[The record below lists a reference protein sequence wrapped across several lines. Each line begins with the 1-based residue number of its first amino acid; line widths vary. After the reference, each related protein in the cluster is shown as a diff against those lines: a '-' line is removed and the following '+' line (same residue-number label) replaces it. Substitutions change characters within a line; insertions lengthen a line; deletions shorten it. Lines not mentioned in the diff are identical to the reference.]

1 MTQLGIERFQDKDK
15 YAGYLCTIE
24 GRLRSELGWSNLRC
38 FLPADPLG
46 RRALDVGGGTGIL
59 ALCLAELGFA
69 VELLD
74 SSEPMLAVARKE
86 ANLRELSGRISL
98 HQGDA
103 ARLSDL
109 FQPSS
114 FHVVVCH
121 NLLEHVEDP
130 IAVLSGLAHMI
141 KKDGKAVI
149 SLLVRNRCGEV
160 LKAAINGNDLE
171 LAKRA
176 LGAETALD
184 SLYGGSLRVFD
195 PLSLRQ
201 MLEQAGLEVIAER
214 GVRVVSDYLKYDA
227 PTEETYKRLLDL
239 ELLLGAQPPF
249 AAIARYTQM
258 IARASSRRQE

>member
-1 MTQLGIERFQDKDK
+1 MTQLGIERFQDADK
-15 YAGYLCTIE
+15 YTGYLRTIE
-24 GRLRSELGWSNLRC
+24 GRLRFDLGWTNLRS
-38 FLPADPLG
+38 FLPTDVLS

-59 ALCLAELGFA
+59 ALRLAELGFM

-74 SSEPMLAVARKE
+74 SSEPILAVAGKE
-86 ANLRELSGRISL
+86 ANLRGLSGRILL
-98 HQGDA
+98 HHGDA

-121 NLLEHVEDP
+121 NVLEHEEDP
-130 IAVLSGLAHMI
+130 VAVLGRLAHVI

-160 LKAAINGNDLE
+160 LKAAIKGNDLE
-171 LAKRA
+171 LAKKA

-214 GVRVVSDYLKYDA
+214 GVRVVSDYLKCDT
-227 PTEETYKRLLDL
+227 PTEETYKLLLDL
-239 ELLLGAQPPF
+239 ELLLGAQPQF

-258 IARASSRRQE
+258 IATASSRRQE